1 MFTLQLLPSPK
12 VPGDAS
18 LENRKIFTTQEKL
31 VIQGIQKELEVLQ
44 EQSKQVEVYLVE
56 ATSRRRFEDAQMLKE
71 SLDELA
77 MEMSRKRQE
86 LAATGWTDV

>member
-1 MFTLQLLPSPK
+1 MFTLQLLPLPK
-12 VPGDAS
+12 APGDAPV
-18 LENRKIFTTQEKL
+18 ENRKTFTKDEKQA
-31 VIQGIQKELEVLQ
+31 IHGIQKELQVLQ

-77 MEMSRKRQE
+77 MEISRKRKE
-86 LAATGWTDV
+86 LAATGWTGP